1 MPFQKMAIFQAFDV
15 KNEHI
20 ELLLNN
26 GLIEKTTV
34 SYDDAS
40 DPDAEPPQH
49 KICLVG
55 FTK

>member
-1 MPFQKMAIFQAFDV
+1 MPFQKMVIFQAFDV